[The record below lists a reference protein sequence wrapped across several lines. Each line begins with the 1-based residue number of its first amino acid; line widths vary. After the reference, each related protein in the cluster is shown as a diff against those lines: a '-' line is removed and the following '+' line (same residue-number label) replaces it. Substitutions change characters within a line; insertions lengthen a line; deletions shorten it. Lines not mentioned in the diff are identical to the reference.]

1 MEAWEHQSD
10 INKGLSKQEG
20 QGESTQSQGEAEPAK
35 GEDSTFW
42 LHPFYLGSR
51 QECHPHLPTLIIA
64 IKAFFFFS
72 YMFDFNR

>member
-1 MEAWEHQSD
+1 METWEHQSD

-35 GEDSTFW
+35 G
-42 LHPFYLGSR
+42 HPFYLGSR